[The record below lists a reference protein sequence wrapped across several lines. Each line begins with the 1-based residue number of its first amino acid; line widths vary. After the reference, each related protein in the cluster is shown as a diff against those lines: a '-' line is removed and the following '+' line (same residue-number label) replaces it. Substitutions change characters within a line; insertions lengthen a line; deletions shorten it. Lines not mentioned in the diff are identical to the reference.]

1 MNIGGCAGSTEHP
14 TDNSGGKKLS
24 PKTYLRRTSSRM
36 PRNELSQG
44 RTRLA
49 DSVQSVVTWMRFHTK
64 SKLRDKTPRGKQLVH
79 ALTEVG
85 ITLWQKNWREC
96 RDCEA
101 ARTGCRTPYRIPLP
115 RQMQH
120 DFSENS
126 AGRQHSRRNQVWSW
140 EPAHW
145 ITCWFRF
152 AQNFESPSN
161 GKSDWRNLRGWPD
174 AASNASAARYPL
186 RTAPSIVAGQSVR
199 VQSPAR

>member
-1 MNIGGCAGSTEHP
+1 MRHSLKVLIQTAISNSDVVRQSNQARRTSAVALVRPSIP
-14 TDNSGGKKLS
+14 TDNSGGRKLS

-36 PRNELSQG
+36 PRKEQSQG

-161 GKSDWRNLRGWPD
+161 GKSG
-174 AASNASAARYPL
+174 
-186 RTAPSIVAGQSVR
+186 
-199 VQSPAR
+199 